1 MLSRR
6 AHTMNF
12 YRKNQFCLYKNR
24 RKQSGISLVEV
35 LVSLVISLF
44 LLGGIIQVFLGNKAT
59 HKFSSALSQV
69 QENGRFAMDAI
80 SRDLRSAGD
89 WGCINFNPTDATTIN
104 NTTINNINNNLVGEE
119 GYIAAIHDFIAN
131 SPIVGTNDIDGVNTS
146 DTITLTGSKPGQVNV
161 RAPFSATTMNYIT
174 TNSISFFADGD
185 IALITRCGSNDLL
198 IPQEAD
204 IFRVTSV
211 DTSANRL
218 NHTVT
223 LSQQYENDAT
233 IMELQTVA
241 YSIEEGASGEPALF
255 RSLFNDNQEFI
266 EGVENMQILYG
277 IDTTSDAFANQYVTA
292 NNVANFRNVVSV
304 RVMLLVRSFE
314 NFVIDQAQTYT
325 FNGNVVMAS
334 DRRIRRVFTNTIALR
349 NRIGIL

>member
-1 MLSRR
+1 MS
-6 AHTMNF
+6 F
-12 YRKNQFCLYKNR
+12 YRTNQFYRYKNR
-24 RKQSGISLVEV
+24 RTQSGISLVEV

-44 LLGGIIQVFLGNKAT
+44 LLGGVVQVFLANKAT
-59 HKFSSALSQV
+59 HKFSNALSQV

-89 WGCINFNPTDATTIN
+89 WGCINFNPLNASTIN
-104 NTTINNINNNLVGEE
+104 NTTITNIDNNLVGEE
-119 GYIAAIHDFIAN
+119 GYLASVHDFIAN
-131 SPIVGTNDIDGVNTS
+131 GPILGTNDVGGLNDS
-146 DTITLTGSKPGQVNV
+146 DTITMSGSKPGQVNV
-161 RAPFSATTMNYIT
+161 SAPFSATTMAYIT
-174 TNSISFFADGD
+174 TNSVSLFVDGD

-204 IFRVTSV
+204 IFRVTGV
-211 DTSANRL
+211 DTPTNRL

-223 LSQQYENDAT
+223 LSQQYENDSTVMA
-233 IMELQTVA
+233 LQTVA
-241 YSIEEGASGEPALF
+241 YSIGAGASGEPALF
-255 RSLFNDNQEFI
+255 RALFNHNQEFI
-266 EGVENMQILYG
+266 EGIEDMQILYG

-292 NNVANFRNVVSV
+292 DNVADFRSVVSI
-304 RVMLLVRSFE
+304 RVMLLVRSFD

-325 FNGNVVMAS
+325 FNGNTITAS